1 MINSEIIK
9 IATDIS
15 NYGIKNDS
23 NFIVTSKNK
32 LCGDKI
38 TVGIKINKKNI
49 EKMSFETESCI
60 FCQASASLLSKI
72 TKESSIMNTR
82 DDISEISK
90 TCKNN
95 KIILK
100 RKYKVFKKL
109 FKDKYKERY
118 NCILLPFNALLK
130 AINNCI

>member
-9 IATDIS
+9 IATDTS